1 MHMKKVLIL
10 VAVLAMLLPASAMA
24 GMTAFMDMDELS
36 STDMSDVTGQ
46 TGITIYASIGILNGY
61 VSWSDDDG
69 CTAFGTAGFVTL
81 ATIKSS
87 NISINGLTI
96 DACNDG
102 TTSYVS
108 ISIPTLTLNQSIS
121 AVRIGTAHAVG
132 TGPGGPSIGRI
143 DQSNITLSS
152 SWLRV
157 SGH

>member
-1 MHMKKVLIL
+1 MKKVLIL
-10 VAVLAMLLPASAMA
+10 AAVLVMLLPVSAMA

-46 TGITIYASIGILNGY
+46 TGITINASVTIINGY
-61 VSWSDDDG
+61 VSWGDNDG
-69 CTAFGTAGFVTL
+69 CAAFSTGAFVTL

-87 NISINGLTI
+87 AIDLAGLTI

-102 TTSYVS
+102 TTSYVN

-121 AVRIGTAHAVG
+121 AIRIGTAHAVG
-132 TGPGGPSIGRI
+132 SAGGPSIGRI
-143 DQSNITLSS
+143 DQSNVTISATN
-152 SWLRV
+152 LRI

>member
-1 MHMKKVLIL
+1 MKKSL
-10 VAVLAMLLPASAMA
+10 VIAAVLVMLLPVSAMA

-46 TGITIYASIGILNGY
+46 TGITIYAAVTIINGY
-61 VSWSDDDG
+61 VSWSDSDG

-81 ATIKSS
+81 STIKSS
-87 NISINGLTI
+87 LISVNGLTI

-108 ISIPTLTLNQSIS
+108 ISIPTITLNQSIS
-121 AVRIGTAHAVG
+121 AIRIGTAHAVG
-132 TGPGGPSIGRI
+132 TNGGPSIGRI
-143 DQSNITLSS
+143 DQSNVTISASTL
-152 SWLRV
+152 RI